1 MSVRYSKYLPLSVF
15 LFDLLLLNLA
25 LYNAHL
31 IIFNN
36 YQPQS
41 TSAIFILIV
50 NVVWMIVSL
59 ISKGFLVKRPLVLKD
74 NINRFL
80 LTFIYHLLSV
90 FGIIYFFKIYD
101 ISRLEVVISYTL
113 FFVFIIIFR
122 SLLFFSLDYYRK
134 KGFNHRQI
142 LIIGDENIA
151 ERMVKSFNQHPEYG
165 YDLVDFISEEH
176 ISRMTEESLFDKI
189 LKKSPDEIFICY
201 KQMNEDLLKRLIS
214 FGDENFIKIKVVS
227 DLILSNNYAQLVHY
241 DSVPVLYITTHPD
254 ISLKIR
260 FLKRSFDIIFAS
272 AVFIFGSPV
281 FLLIYIITKTTS
293 RGPAFYRQE
302 RIGRNHKPFY
312 MYKFRSM
319 YVDAEKHG
327 PQLAKDNDPRI
338 TKWGVFIRETRLD
351 EIPQFWNV
359 LKGEMSV
366 VGPRPERQYYIE
378 KILENAPNYKKLLRL
393 KPGLTSIGQVH
404 YGYAENVNQM
414 CERMKYDLIYL
425 QNINLNSDLN
435 IIYKTVK
442 IMVQRRGK

>member
-31 IIFNN
+31 IIFNT

-41 TSAIFILIV
+41 ASAIFILIV
-50 NVVWMIVSL
+50 NVAWMLVSL
-59 ISKGFLVKRPLVLKD
+59 ISKSFVVKRPLVLKD

-90 FGIIYFFKIYD
+90 FGIIYFFKVYE
-101 ISRLEVVISYTL
+101 ISRLEVIISYSL

-142 LIIGDENIA
+142 LIVGDENIA

-165 YDLVDFISEEH
+165 YDLVDFISEDH
-176 ISRMTEESLFDKI
+176 ISNMTEETLFANI
-189 LKKSPDEIFICY
+189 LNKNPDEIFICY
-201 KQMNEDLLKRLIS
+201 KQMNEELLKRLIS

-272 AVFIFGSPV
+272 AVFIFGAPV
-281 FLLIYIITKTTS
+281 FVLIYLITKATS
-293 RGPAFYRQE
+293 KGPAFYRQE

-425 QNINLNSDLN
+425 QNVNLNSDLN